1 MWKLLSRY
9 GRRTKKTPISIRT
22 NLNVR
27 RIPLRTLGLI
37 GGGLMATALIKGLLK
52 QGYPAAQIYGSDPD
66 PASRQ
71 RLEELGVKTFASNQT
86 MLTALSQNEAAG
98 VILAVK
104 PQVVPEALSGLEYP
118 DLPLLSIVAGYE
130 LAALEA
136 LLPSGTK
143 VLRAMPNTPALIGA
157 GITALSPGS
166 NCGAPEKAWAE
177 QILSSLGQVVSVPE
191 KLMNAVTG
199 LSGSGPGYVYLFIEA
214 LIDGGVMAG
223 LPRALARELAVAT
236 VLGSARMVAE
246 TKEHPAVL
254 RDMVTS

>member
-27 RIPLRTLGLI
+27 RRPLRTLGLI
-37 GGGLMATALIKGLLK
+37 GGGLMATALIKGLFK

-136 LLPSGTK
+136 LLP
-143 VLRAMPNTPALIGA
+143 
-157 GITALSPGS
+157 
-166 NCGAPEKAWAE
+166 
-177 QILSSLGQVVSVPE
+177 
-191 KLMNAVTG
+191 
-199 LSGSGPGYVYLFIEA
+199 
-214 LIDGGVMAG
+214 
-223 LPRALARELAVAT
+223 
-236 VLGSARMVAE
+236 
-246 TKEHPAVL
+246 
-254 RDMVTS
+254 

>member
-1 MWKLLSRY
+1 M
-9 GRRTKKTPISIRT
+9 
-22 NLNVR
+22 
-27 RIPLRTLGLI
+27 RTLGLI
-37 GGGLMATALIKGLLK
+37 GGGLMATALIKGLFK

-166 NCGAPEKAWAE
+166 NCGAPEQAWAE

-199 LSGSGPGYVYLFIEA
+199 LSGSGPGYVYIL
-214 LIDGGVMAG
+214 
-223 LPRALARELAVAT
+223 
-236 VLGSARMVAE
+236 
-246 TKEHPAVL
+246 
-254 RDMVTS
+254 